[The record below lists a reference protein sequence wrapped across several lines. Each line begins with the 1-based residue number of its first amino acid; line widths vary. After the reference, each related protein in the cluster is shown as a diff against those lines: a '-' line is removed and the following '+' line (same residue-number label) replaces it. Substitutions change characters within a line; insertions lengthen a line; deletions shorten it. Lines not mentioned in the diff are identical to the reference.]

1 MVSSLACNL
10 SFGRK
15 ATPEPAL
22 PVTTEAVESLEESI
36 EEAYQE
42 AQMSG
47 EIQLVIT
54 EAQIT
59 SLLTFELEKRAGDA
73 LVIENPQIYLRDG
86 QIRLIGGVKR
96 LGISA
101 TARVTV
107 EVSVSADGK
116 PVLDIVS
123 ASIGPFPIPG
133 DFVSEVEIIINDVF
147 QEQIA
152 SKVPGLFIE
161 SIVIENGTMMI
172 TGHNK

>member
-15 ATPEPAL
+15 ATPEPAI

-42 AQMSG
+42 AQTSG

-73 LVIENPQIYLRDG
+73 LIIEDPQIYLRNG
-86 QIRLIGGVKR
+86 QIQLIGGIKR
-96 LGISA
+96 QGISA

-107 EVSVSADGK
+107 EVNVGTDGK
-116 PVLDIVS
+116 PVMDIVS
-123 ASIGPFPIPG
+123 ASIGPLPIPR
-133 DFVSEVEIIINDVF
+133 DFVSEVENIVNDVF
-147 QEQIA
+147 WEKIGSWA
-152 SKVPGLFIE
+152 PGLFIE
-161 SIVIENGTMMI
+161 SIVIENGTMTI
-172 TGHNK
+172 TGFNK